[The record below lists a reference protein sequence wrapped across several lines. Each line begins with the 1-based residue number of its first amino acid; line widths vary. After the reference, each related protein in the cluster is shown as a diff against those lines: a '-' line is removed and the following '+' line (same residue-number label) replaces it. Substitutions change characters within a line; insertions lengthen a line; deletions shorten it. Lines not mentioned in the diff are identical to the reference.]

1 MFRLLL
7 HMPADPIPLRIG
19 LGRIVRRIKGGGH
32 EASLCTSAM
41 QQNAKKQK
49 HANSFHFC
57 CFPGAFCRPTAFFRS
72 APPQQRGR
80 RAQPFRQNK
89 RAATGN
95 SHIPSDS
102 RSDGTAPPKSGDQR
116 IDTGRTGTGPLPER
130 SKGNGDSF
138 MDWRSAYR
146 CFGAS

>member
-1 MFRLLL
+1 M
-7 HMPADPIPLRIG
+7 
-19 LGRIVRRIKGGGH
+19 
-32 EASLCTSAM
+32 ASLCTSAM

-57 CFPGAFCRPTAFFRS
+57 CFPALSADQQLFSVVRRRNKGGGERS
-72 APPQQRGR
+72 RSDKISGQRLG
-80 RAQPFRQNK
+80 
-89 RAATGN
+89 
-95 SHIPSDS
+95 S

-130 SKGNGDSF
+130 SKGYGDSF